1 MRAAGA
7 SGNADMTGLLVTD
20 TTDTVGISVS
30 YSPSVK
36 KDVLSY
42 SVRVPTGRASVTL
55 TPGLDDETG
64 ATFAIT
70 SSKGA
75 GKVSGNDSVET
86 ASERSVG

>member
-1 MRAAGA
+1 M
-7 SGNADMTGLLVTD
+7 
-20 TTDTVGISVS
+20 
-30 YSPSVK
+30 
-36 KDVLSY
+36 
-42 SVRVPTGRASVTL
+42 RVPTGRASVTL